1 MDLLTEIAT
10 ADDIPVLIN
19 IHEVDLAVEY
29 ADRVVGLRDGQKVFE
44 GLPADLDETAKGQI
58 YRGEEIP
65 EGAGPTGKVAAEAA
79 APGEASSEEGNIR
92 RT

>member
-1 MDLLTEIAT
+1 MDLLTEIA
-10 ADDIPVLIN
+10 AEDDIPVLIN

-44 GLPADLDETAKGQI
+44 GDPEELDETAKGQI

-65 EGAGPTGKVAAEAA
+65 EGAGPTGKVTAEADG
-79 APGEASSEEGNIR
+79 PGESATEEGSLR
-92 RT
+92 ST